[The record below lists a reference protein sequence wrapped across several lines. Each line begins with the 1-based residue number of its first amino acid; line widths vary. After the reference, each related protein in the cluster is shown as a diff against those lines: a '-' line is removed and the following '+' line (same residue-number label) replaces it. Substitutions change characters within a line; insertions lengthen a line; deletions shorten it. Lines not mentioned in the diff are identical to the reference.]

1 MYSAQNGI
9 LRIMTTYNDPL
20 MTEAMMVMEMLV
32 SVMVVRHSIQNL
44 TMAMTVGVIEKKG
57 AS

>member
-32 SVMVVRHSIQNL
+32 GVCDGSSSFDSKSNDGNDDRRH
-44 TMAMTVGVIEKKG
+44 
-57 AS
+57 